1 MCLSFATCCPIASQ
15 NPFLEAWFDADGIG
29 KMIFLGLIALS
40 ITSWTLI
47 GYKFWV
53 MKTVKR
59 HSQQFKRSFYEQ
71 KEQALKVHFTAQA
84 RSEAPNAFFLIYDGT
99 RNKALELLEKNE
111 RIGMFEGG
119 SKLCAADI
127 PLLESH
133 ASSLIQSITKFL
145 EKNLY
150 VLSTTV
156 TLAPFLGL
164 LGTVYGILL
173 TFSSF
178 STSTS
183 LLSNQQILGGLSLA
197 LTTTV
202 LGLIN
207 AIPALIGYNVLRT
220 HIMEF
225 DNEMDRF
232 ATEVLSCIDVQ
243 HRH

>member
-1 MCLSFATCCPIASQ
+1 MASG
-15 NPFLEAWFDADGIG
+15 NPFIEAWCDADGIG
-29 KMIFLGLIALS
+29 KMIFIGLITLS
-40 ITSWTLI
+40 IISWTLI

-53 MKTVKR
+53 MKSVKDQ
-59 HSQQFKRSFYEQ
+59 SLQFKRSFYEQ
-71 KEQALKVHFTAQA
+71 KESSLNVNYTAKA

-99 RNKALELLEKNE
+99 KNKAIELLEKNNK
-111 RIGMFEGG
+111 IGLFDGT

-127 PLLESH
+127 PPLESH
-133 ASSLIQSITKFL
+133 ADSLIQSITKFL
-145 EKNLY
+145 EKNIFI
-150 VLSTTV
+150 LSTTV

-178 STSTS
+178 SAEGS

-207 AIPALIGYNVLRT
+207 AIPALIGYNMLRT
-220 HIMEF
+220 HILEF
-225 DNEMDRF
+225 DNEMEHF
-232 ATEVLSCIDVQ
+232 ATEILSCIDVQ
-243 HRH
+243 YRR